1 MMNPPAWLQ
10 VVATVSLVLA
20 GISGVVVLGDI
31 LAGHRQKMG
40 IMNLVWP
47 LTTVWSGPLGL
58 IAYYRIGRAR
68 SEQRDAT
75 APKPELPFWQQ
86 VALGS
91 THCGSGCALG
101 DVLAEGLLAFV
112 PVTFLGSEVFGTWMV
127 DFLFAFLLGII
138 FQFFTIAPMR
148 GLGWKAGLLAA
159 VQADTASLIAWQIG
173 MYGGMAIALF
183 GVFSP
188 ASLPKSGPVF
198 WFMMQLAMCAGF
210 LTSYPVNW
218 WLLRRGIKEAM

>member
-1 MMNPPAWLQ
+1 MNTPPDWLHL
-10 VVATVSLVLA
+10 VATGSLILA
-20 GISGVVVLGDI
+20 GISVVVVVLDI
-31 LAGHRQKMG
+31 LNGHRQKMAV
-40 IMNLVWP
+40 MNLVWP
-47 LTTVWSGPLGL
+47 LTALWSGPLGL
-58 IAYYRIGRAR
+58 VAYFAVGRAR
-68 SEQRDAT
+68 PDPQSAGHDE
-75 APKPELPFWQQ
+75 KPFWQQ

-101 DVLAEGLLAFV
+101 DVLAEGLLAFA
-112 PVTFLGSEVFGTWMV
+112 PLTFLGSEVFGTWLV
-127 DFLFAFLLGII
+127 DFIFAFVLGII
-138 FQFFTIAPMR
+138 FQFYTIAPMR
-148 GLGWKAGLLAA
+148 DLGWQEGLLAA
-159 VQADTASLIAWQIG
+159 VQADTASLISWQVG

-188 ASLPKSGPVF
+188 ETLPKSGPVF